1 VHVLLIF
8 LDGVGLGPDDPT
20 RNPFLHARLPILRQ
34 LLGGKIPLS
43 GNGTIT
49 TEHAILVPTD
59 ATLGVSGLPQS
70 ATGQASLFTGQNAPR
85 LLGKHYGPYPN
96 STLRQLVAEHG
107 LLGRL
112 VAAGKRVA
120 FANAYPDR
128 YLDRLKRGT
137 GRSSVTSWAAQAG
150 GVRLRNHNDLC
161 TGRALSAFITN
172 DGWREVLG
180 YSDTPTISPEQAG
193 LNLAHLVTEH
203 DFTCFEHYHTDIVGH
218 KTDRANTIAVLER
231 IDAFLGGVLKG
242 LDLTDSLLIMTSDHG
257 NVEDWTTQKHTLNPV
272 PTLVVG
278 AQRQAFAQHIADLT
292 NLTPAVLKLIHN
304 QFSQA

>member
-1 VHVLLIF
+1 MHVLLIF

-20 RNPFLHARLPILRQ
+20 RNPFLHAQLPILRH
-34 LLGGKIPLS
+34 LLDGEIPLW

-49 TEHAILVPTD
+49 TEHATLVPTD
-59 ATLGVSGLPQS
+59 ATLGVTGLPQS
-70 ATGQASLFTGQNAPR
+70 ATGQASLFTGHNAPQ

-96 STLRQLVAEHG
+96 ATLRQLVAEHG
-107 LLGRL
+107 VFGRL

-150 GVRLRNHNDLC
+150 GVRLRDHDDLC
-161 TGRALSAFITN
+161 ARRALSAFITN
-172 DGWREVLG
+172 EGWRKVLG
-180 YSDTPTISPEQAG
+180 YNDTPTISPEQAG
-193 LNLAHLVTEH
+193 LSLAHLAAEH
-203 DFTCFEHYHTDIVGH
+203 DFTCFEYYHTDIVGH
-218 KTDRANTIAVLER
+218 KTDRASTLAVLEQ
-231 IDAFLGGVLKG
+231 IDTFLGGILKG
-242 LDLTDSLLIMTSDHG
+242 LDPANSLLVMTSDHG

-272 PTLVVG
+272 PTLVIG
-278 AQRQAFAQHIADLT
+278 AHRQAFAQRIADLT
-292 NLTPAVLKLIHN
+292 DLAPALLNLIHN